1 MNINRYWLWL
11 LALAVITVTPAFAA
25 EGGKGPSEAIF
36 IGEIV
41 VLMLVGRMLGEAMV
55 RLRQP
60 AVMGQLIAGLLL
72 GPSFFGLLFPDA
84 QHALFPKSPEQKA
97 MIDGISQFG
106 ILLLLLLTGMETDL
120 KLVRQTGRASV
131 FASLMGI
138 VIPFICGVGLGE
150 MLPDSLLPDPGRR
163 LITSLFL
170 GTALSIASVKIVAM
184 VVREMN
190 FMRRV
195 VGQVILASA
204 IIDDS
209 VGWIIV
215 SIIFSLALHGS
226 IEPISLAQSVLGTI
240 LFMVASLTIG
250 RRMVFFAIRWV
261 NDNFVSE
268 YAVITAILI
277 IMGVMALITYLIG
290 VHTVL
295 GAFVAGVLIGESP
308 ILTRHIDEQLR
319 GLITAFFAPVFFG
332 IAGLTADLTIL
343 ADPKIALFTAGL
355 VLVASIGKFTGA
367 FIGAELGGLT
377 RREGFAL
384 ACGMNARGSTEVII
398 ATVGLSMGALNQDL
412 FTMIVAMAVLT
423 TTAMPPTLRWALGRI
438 PMRKEEKQRLER
450 EELEER
456 GFVPNLERLLI
467 AVDDSPNGK
476 FASRVAGMLAGTRGM
491 PATVLHIPD
500 PSKIESTMPDNE
512 DKVSAAPKGQDKKAD
527 EKKEGS
533 KPENGKKNGK
543 AKKKA
548 GQEEEKAE
556 EVGEAVQQ
564 AAAQTT
570 SKQKKEEKVDARV
583 EVTTIVHEQPS
594 PALIAE
600 EAEKGYDIFII
611 GLEKTSRQSKEFD
624 PGVTNLAKGFDGPL
638 VISAVRGDLLKKPE
652 DKFSILIPVNGTEPS
667 RRAAEIAITLARATN
682 AQVTVLYVAVRPDTR
697 RGARRGIRTRRHE
710 EAILKDIVAIADGY
724 NMSIRTA
731 VVAERAAEEAVLR
744 EVERRK
750 HNLVVMGVSRRPGEK
765 LFFGDTAAA
774 LLEKSERSLLF
785 VAS

>member
-1 MNINRYWLWL
+1 MKMVRLCVWLC
-11 LALAVITVTPAFAA
+11 ALPVLTAAPVWAA
-25 EGGKGPSEAIF
+25 EGGKGPSDAIF
-36 IGEIV
+36 FAQIIT
-41 VLMLVGRMLGEAMV
+41 LMMVGRVLGEAML

-72 GPSFFGLLFPDA
+72 GPSFFGFLFPDL
-84 QHALFPKSPEQKA
+84 QHALFPKNTEQKA
-97 MIDGISQFG
+97 MIDAISQFG

-120 KLVRQTGRASV
+120 KLVRKTGRASL

-138 VIPFICGVGLGE
+138 VIPFLCGVGLGE
-150 MLPDSLLPDPGRR
+150 MLPDSMLPDPGKR

-209 VGWIIV
+209 IGWIIV

-226 IEPISLAQSVLGTI
+226 IETVSLAQSVIGTI
-240 LFMVASLTIG
+240 VFMVASLTIG
-250 RRMVFFAIRWV
+250 RRAVFFIIRWV
-261 NDNFVSE
+261 NDTFVSE
-268 YAVITAILI
+268 FAVITAILV

-295 GAFVAGVLIGESP
+295 GAFVAGLLVGESP

-319 GLITAFFAPVFFG
+319 GIITAFFAPVFFG

-343 ADPKIALFTAGL
+343 ADPKIALFTIGL
-355 VLVASIGKFTGA
+355 ILIASVGKFTGA
-367 FIGAELGGLT
+367 FVGAELGGLT
-377 RREGFAL
+377 KREGFAL

-412 FTMIVAMAVLT
+412 FTMIVAMALLT
-423 TTAMPPTLRWALGRI
+423 TMAMPPTLRWALSRI

-450 EELEER
+450 EELEAR
-456 GFVPNLERLLI
+456 GFVPNLERLLL
-467 AVDDSPNGK
+467 AVDDSPNGQ
-476 FASRVAGMLAGTRGM
+476 FASRVAGVLAGTHGM
-491 PATVLHIPD
+491 PTTVLHIPD
-500 PSKIESTMPDNE
+500 SGKIEGTMPDNSE
-512 DKVSAAPKGQDKKAD
+512 KMGVPPDKKKD
-527 EKKEGS
+527 EESKGS
-533 KPENGKKNGK
+533 ARKTEKTEKRI
-543 AKKKA
+543 
-548 GQEEEKAE
+548 EKAE
-556 EVGEAVQQ
+556 KAGDTVQQ
-564 AAAQTT
+564 AAAEIKD
-570 SKQKKEEKVDARV
+570 KQKSEEKVDASV

-594 PALIAE
+594 PATIAE
-600 EAEKGYDIFII
+600 EAKKGYDAFII
-611 GLEKTSRQSKEFD
+611 GLEATSKRSADFD
-624 PGVTNLAKGFDGPL
+624 SGVANLARGFDGPL
-638 VISAVRGDLLKKPE
+638 IIAAARDDLEKKPNSE
-652 DKFSILIPVNGTEPS
+652 FSVLVPVNGTEPS
-667 RRAAEIAITLARATN
+667 RRAAEVAITLARATK
-682 AQVTVLYVAVRPDTR
+682 APVTVLYVAARTAGR
-697 RGARRGIRTRRHE
+697 RGMRRGIRNRRNE

-731 VVAERAAEEAVLR
+731 VVAEPAADEAILR
-744 EVERRK
+744 EIERRS
-750 HNLVVMGVSRRPGEK
+750 HNLVVMGVGRRPGER

-785 VAS
+785 VAT